1 MSAPESPASRRF
13 QAALVWNIGSL
24 AVLGVSGIALNVLIA
39 KLYDEA
45 ALGVFNQ
52 SLAAYIFFSQA
63 AVGGLDRSALK
74 EVAPVAHERARV
86 REIVAGCL
94 APTLVLAAL
103 ATLAFWLARTPI
115 AAWLESPGTAEGI
128 AAATPGLFFF
138 ALNKVLLATVNGLAR
153 MRAFAVFQAL
163 RYVLILLALL
173 GFAFLDRE
181 RTHANQLAGVFS
193 LAEGGLFLAL
203 ALEIGLQVGGRLEG
217 GWRGWV
223 RRHLDYGLKSV
234 GSGVLLELN
243 ARVDVLMIG
252 WFLSDAQVGVY
263 TIAAMIAEGVY
274 QLLVVLQ
281 NLYNPLLARELA
293 ARRLAQLHA
302 TIQRGKWRTYAGM
315 AAAGAIAVLLF
326 PWVQPILADK
336 PGFAESVVPFRWLIL
351 GIVLS
356 AGYIPFAQTLL
367 MAGHPGTHTLYMAL
381 TVLINVVGNAL
392 LIPHLGLAGAAIS
405 TANSM
410 FLGVFVLRAF
420 VRRRT
425 GLVL

>member
-1 MSAPESPASRRF
+1 MSDADDAHPRRF
-13 QAALVWNIGSL
+13 QAALLWNIGSL

-39 KLYDEA
+39 RLYDES

-52 SLAAYIFFSQA
+52 ALAAYIFFSQA

-74 EVAPVAHERARV
+74 EVAPHAHDRARV
-86 REIVAGCL
+86 REIVVGCL
-94 APTLVLAAL
+94 VPTLAL
-103 ATLAFWLARTPI
+103 SALTTILFWFARVPI
-115 AAWLESPGTAEGI
+115 AGWLESPGTAEGI

-138 ALNKVLLATVNGLAR
+138 AINKVLLATVNGLSR

-163 RYVLILLALL
+163 RYVLILVALL
-173 GFAFLDRE
+173 GFALFDRE
-181 RTHANQLAGVFS
+181 RVQANRLAGVFS
-193 LAEGGLFLAL
+193 LAEGVLFLVL
-203 ALEIGLQVGGRLEG
+203 ALEVWIQLHGPLLGA
-217 GWRGWV
+217 WRGWV

-281 NLYNPLLARELA
+281 NLYNPILARELA
-293 ARRLAQLHA
+293 AHRLEALHA

-315 AAAGAIAVLLF
+315 AAAGAIAVLVF
-326 PWVQPILADK
+326 PWVLPILTDK
-336 PGFAESVVPFRWLIL
+336 PGFAESLVPFRWLIL

-367 MAGHPGTHTLYMAL
+367 MAGHPGTHTLYMVL

-420 VRRRT
+420 VQRRT